1 MLFVRASSLRLAAS
15 ARDMEHA
22 ADWPGDAKVRGAS
35 CRLHTGRHA
44 VSMRSPTG
52 GLHEC
57 AKASKRTRGLVRST
71 RASKVRRA
79 WVSSERAPS
88 CPSVTPTKLVLEEGI
103 VQVPT

>member
-1 MLFVRASSLRLAAS
+1 MLFAAASASRLAAS
-15 ARDMEHA
+15 ASDMEQA
-22 ADWPGDAKVRGAS
+22 ADCPGEAKVRGAS

-57 AKASKRTRGLVRST
+57 AKVSKRTRGLVRST

-79 WVSSERAPS
+79 WVSSERVPS
-88 CPSVTPTKLVLEEGI
+88 CPSVTPTKLVLEEGS

>member
-1 MLFVRASSLRLAAS
+1 MLFAAASASRLAAS
-15 ARDMEHA
+15 ARDMEQA
-22 ADWPGDAKVRGAS
+22 ADCPGEAKVRGAS

-57 AKASKRTRGLVRST
+57 ANASKRTRGLVRST
-71 RASKVRRA
+71 RTSKVRRA

-88 CPSVTPTKLVLEEGI
+88 WPSVTPTKLVPDEGI

>member
-1 MLFVRASSLRLAAS
+1 MLFAAASALRLAAR

-22 ADWPGDAKVRGAS
+22 ADWPGDKVRGAS
-35 CRLHTGRHA
+35 SCRLHFGRHA
-44 VSMRSPTG
+44 VLMRSPTR

-57 AKASKRTRGLVRST
+57 AKVSKRTRGLVRST

-88 CPSVTPTKLVLEEGI
+88 CPSVTPTKLVLEEGS